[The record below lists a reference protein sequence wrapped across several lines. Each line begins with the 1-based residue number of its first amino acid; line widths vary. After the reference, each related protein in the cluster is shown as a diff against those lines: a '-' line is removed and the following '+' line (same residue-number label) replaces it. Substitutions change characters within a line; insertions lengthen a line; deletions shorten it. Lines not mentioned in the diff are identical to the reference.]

1 MRSFGAAIE
10 SGFVRAPVKPA
21 HSRRPEPATRAEA
34 RSTLASRLLW
44 ALVAT
49 ISVAGVAINAYGLV
63 TASGSTDW
71 AFLAVLTGLAIAAER
86 TDFSMYGSSR
96 VSLAF
101 VPIFAAIISC
111 GVTGLATVVPCAVVA
126 SSWGR
131 PLHKTMFN
139 FGALMISGAAAVV
152 LLEGFHLDYGQDWPQ
167 VLLPAL
173 LAGGANFLANTTL
186 VASAIALSGGRSTLR
201 EVWKENFLWL
211 LPHYLILALLGLAIV
226 ASYAAI
232 GIWGIAVF
240 IAPPLM
246 MRVSIKQYLD
256 RTTKSVMDLRQT
268 HIELQH
274 AHDMVTEAMTSLGN
288 AYDGTLRSLVAALD
302 ARDSETAGHSER
314 VADLTMAIATEMGIP
329 ADTDDWRNM
338 SWGSLLHDVGKIAV
352 PDHILRK
359 PGPLTPEEWDAMRTH
374 AKTGSEILRSV
385 DFLIPASDIVL
396 AHHER
401 FDGGGY
407 PRGLAGE
414 EIPLGARIFMIADSF
429 DAMTS
434 DRTYRSAMPAEE
446 ALAEILRHS
455 GSQFDPAAVRAFLA
469 VYQKRFVGTVHH
481 KHFAGSSRSHGASRE
496 LSESLKKAIAEA
508 AGLESLS

>member
-49 ISVAGVAINAYGLV
+49 VSVAGVAINAYGLV
-63 TASGSTDW
+63 TVSGSTDW
-71 AFLAVLTGLAIAAER
+71 ALLAVLTCLAVAAER

-101 VPIFAAIISC
+101 VPIFAAIIAC
-111 GVTGLATVVPCAVVA
+111 GLTGLATVVPCAVVA

-152 LLEGFHLDYGQDWPQ
+152 VLERFQLDYGQDWPQ

-173 LAGGANFLANTTL
+173 LAGGANFLANTVL
-186 VASAIALSGGRSTLR
+186 VASAIALSGRSTLR

-329 ADTDDWRNM
+329 PYTDDWRYM
-338 SWGSLLHDVGKIAV
+338 SWGSLLHDVGKIAI

-374 AKTGSEILRSV
+374 PKTGSEILRSV

>member
-1 MRSFGAAIE
+1 MELAMRSTSSVTE
-10 SGFVRAPVKPA
+10 PGFVRPPRKTPK
-21 HSRRPEPATRAEA
+21 TRNQDLDVQPG
-34 RSTLASRLLW
+34 SSLAGFLLW
-44 ALVAT
+44 ALVA
-49 ISVAGVAINAYGLV
+49 IVSVAGVALTAYGLV
-63 TASGSTDW
+63 TAPGSTDW
-71 AFLAVLTGLAIAAER
+71 TLLAVLTFLAVAAER

-101 VPIFAAIISC
+101 VPIFAATIAC
-111 GVTGLATVVPCAVVA
+111 GTIGLATVIPFAVLA
-126 SSWGR
+126 SAWGR
-131 PLHKTMFN
+131 PIHKTSFN
-139 FGALMISGAAAVV
+139 FGTLMIAGSAAVV
-152 LLEGFHLDYGQDWPQ
+152 VLNAFNGIDYGKDWPQ
-167 VLLPAL
+167 AFGPAA
-173 LAGGANFLANTTL
+173 LAGGANFLVNTVL
-186 VASAIALSGGRSTLR
+186 VACAIALSGRSTLR
-201 EVWKENFLWL
+201 AVWKENFLWL
-211 LPHYLILALLGLAIV
+211 LPHYLVLAALGLAIV
-226 ASYAAI
+226 AAYSAM
-232 GIWGIAVF
+232 GLWGVAVF

-246 MRVSIKQYLD
+246 MRLSIKQYLD
-256 RTTKSVMDLRQT
+256 KTTKNVMDLRYA
-268 HIELQH
+268 HSELQE
-274 AHDMVTEAMTSLGN
+274 AHDMVTAAMTSLGN

-314 VADLTMAIATEMGIP
+314 VADLTMAIATEMAIP
-329 ADTDDWRNM
+329 TDTDQWRYI
-338 SWGSLLHDVGKIAV
+338 SWGALLHDVGKIAI
-352 PDHILRK
+352 PDGILRK
-359 PGPLTPEEWDAMRTH
+359 PGPLTPEEWEFMRTH
-374 AKTGSEILRSV
+374 PKAGADILRSV

-401 FDGGGY
+401 FDGAGY

-481 KHFAGSSRSHGASRE
+481 KHFAGPQRGATLE

-508 AGLESLS
+508 AGFDN